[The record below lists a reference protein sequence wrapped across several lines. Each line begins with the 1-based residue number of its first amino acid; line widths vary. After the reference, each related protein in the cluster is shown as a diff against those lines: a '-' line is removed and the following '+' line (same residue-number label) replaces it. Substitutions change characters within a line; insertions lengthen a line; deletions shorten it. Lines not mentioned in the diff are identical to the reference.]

1 MGQGGKL
8 PKGLAITKA
17 GVLQG
22 TVKTSVATGTVTIK
36 VKVTDATKKKH
47 QTTTATFSLTINS

>member
-1 MGQGGKL
+1 MGKL
-8 PKGLAITKA
+8 PKGLTLKKT
-17 GVLQG
+17 GVLAG